1 VLGSYAIARA
11 ADGVSA
17 QAARTA
23 AMLALLAVGLWVLGI
38 VAGRA
43 RWRITL
49 VASMAACLVP
59 LFAIPLAR
67 SIFAVQLPPASVL
80 LQVAGVTL
88 AAIAGLTLWRRFGL
102 ARDLSPSSNRTP
114 DWQKGPIVQSPGEQT
129 RVGRK

>member
-1 VLGSYAIARA
+1 VLAFTIPAGIAAAAAVLGSYAIARG

-43 RWRITL
+43 GWRITL

-88 AAIAGLTLWRRFGL
+88 AAIAGLTLWRRL
-102 ARDLSPSSNRTP
+102 RPVS
-114 DWQKGPIVQSPGEQT
+114 
-129 RVGRK
+129 